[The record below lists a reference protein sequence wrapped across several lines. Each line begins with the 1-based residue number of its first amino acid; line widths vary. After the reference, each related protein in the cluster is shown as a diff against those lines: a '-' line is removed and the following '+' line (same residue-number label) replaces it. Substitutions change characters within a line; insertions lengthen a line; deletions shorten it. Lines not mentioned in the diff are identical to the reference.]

1 MQKEKDEKENG
12 FTEEDRQQLIEFY
25 KEHTMLW
32 NPDEKE
38 YRNRDLKRINL
49 ERLVDQLG
57 SRYTVDK
64 IQQEWHNRTTYFDR
78 EHMRMEGSK
87 KSGAGTDEV

>member
-32 NPDEKE
+32 NPDE
-38 YRNRDLKRINL
+38 N
-49 ERLVDQLG
+49 QLG